1 MKHIL
6 NKIYYSLYRI
16 EKILFPYSKK
26 GGYSSGFMINLFT
39 GFEIG
44 VSSLLAGLSTY
55 LLGHCYNIEI
65 LTVFTL
71 LVVGY
76 FLLLAY
82 FEKKI
87 WKEPSEEE
95 LRMYD
100 NDKTNVFGW
109 FLIGLFM
116 LICSFIFTIVSFLI
130 LIQSLG

>member
-1 MKHIL
+1 MKYIL
-6 NKIYYSLYRI
+6 NKLYYSFYRI
-16 EKILFPYSKK
+16 EELLYPYGKK
-26 GGYSSGFMINLFT
+26 GGYSSIIIINMLT

-44 VSSLLAGLSTY
+44 ISSLLAGLSTF
-55 LLGHCYNIEI
+55 LLGYYYHVEV

-82 FEKKI
+82 FEKRI

-95 LRMYD
+95 LRKFD

-109 FLIGLFM
+109 FIFGVFM
-116 LICSFIFTIVSFLI
+116 LICSFLFSLVIFLI
-130 LIQSLG
+130 LIRCVG

>member
-1 MKHIL
+1 MKYIL
-6 NKIYYSLYRI
+6 NKLYYSFYRI
-16 EKILFPYSKK
+16 EELLYPYGKK
-26 GGYSSGFMINLFT
+26 GGYSSIIIINMFT

-44 VSSLLAGLSTY
+44 ISSLLAGLSTF
-55 LLGHCYNIEI
+55 LLGYYYHVEV

-82 FEKKI
+82 FEKRI

-95 LRMYD
+95 LRKFD

-109 FLIGLFM
+109 FIFGVFM
-116 LICSFIFTIVSFLI
+116 LICSFLFTLVSFLV
-130 LIQSLG
+130 LIQCVG

>member
-1 MKHIL
+1 MKYIL
-6 NKIYYSLYRI
+6 NKLYYSFYRI
-16 EKILFPYSKK
+16 EELLYPYGKK
-26 GGYSSGFMINLFT
+26 GGYSSIIIINMLT

-44 VSSLLAGLSTY
+44 ISSLLAGLSTF
-55 LLGHCYNIEI
+55 LLGYYYHVEV

-82 FEKKI
+82 FEKRI

-95 LRMYD
+95 LRKFD

-109 FLIGLFM
+109 FIFGVFM
-116 LICSFIFTIVSFLI
+116 LICSFLFSLVSFLI
-130 LIQSLG
+130 LIRCVG